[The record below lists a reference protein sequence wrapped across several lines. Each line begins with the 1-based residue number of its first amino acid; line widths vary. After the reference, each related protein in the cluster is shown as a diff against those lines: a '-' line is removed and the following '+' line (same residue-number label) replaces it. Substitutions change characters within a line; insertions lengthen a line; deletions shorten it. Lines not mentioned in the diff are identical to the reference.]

1 MIHLWIILDSKSL
14 KKHNKDST
22 KENAKETFNK
32 FKKWNKRYSKIVNG
46 KNSYIR
52 FLDFLSI
59 HNL

>member
-1 MIHLWIILDSKSL
+1 M
-14 KKHNKDST
+14 NKDST

>member
-1 MIHLWIILDSKSL
+1 MIHLWIILDSKSF
-14 KKHNKDST
+14 KKNNKDST